1 MSSRRINIA
10 LSVSII
16 VLYHL
21 NRLVSPILPSCLFKL
36 FLACYFNDMLCGALI
51 VAYSNFILSFYRGNF
66 YFCKLWQISLL
77 VLACGLFWEFVT
89 PVFRQSSIGDPLD
102 IAAYL
107 AGGGDVLAFLTPQK
121 SLLTL
126 FVQMPIPTSKH
137 ESALRRLLCASEG

>member
-1 MSSRRINIA
+1 MNSRRSNLA

-16 VLYHL
+16 VIYFL
-21 NRLVSPILPSCLFKL
+21 NRLVSPILPQSLFKQ
-36 FLACYFNDMLCGALI
+36 FLTCYFNDMLCGFLI

-66 YFCKLWQISLL
+66 YLRKLWQISFL

-107 AGGGDVLAFLTPQK
+107 AGGGMYW
-121 SLLTL
+121 L
-126 FVQMPIPTSKH
+126 FSR
-137 ESALRRLLCASEG
+137 LRKAS

>member
-1 MSSRRINIA
+1 MSSRRSNIA

-21 NRLVSPILPSCLFKL
+21 NRLVSPILPSSLFKL

-89 PVFRQSSIGDPLD
+89 PVFRQASIGDPLD

-107 AGGGDVLAFLTPQK
+107 AGGGMYW
-121 SLLTL
+121 L
-126 FVQMPIPTSKH
+126 FSR
-137 ESALRRLLCASEG
+137 LRKAS